1 MIGISSIR
9 KFKIF
14 TPLKHIASRA
24 AGTYTSWPLLK
35 EEHIMI
41 SEMCKNF
48 AGLLLLTLSCY
59 HH

>member
-1 MIGISSIR
+1 MIAINSIR
-9 KFKIF
+9 KFKNI

-24 AGTYTSWPLLK
+24 AGTYTSWPFLK

-48 AGLLLLTLSCY
+48 AGLL
-59 HH
+59 